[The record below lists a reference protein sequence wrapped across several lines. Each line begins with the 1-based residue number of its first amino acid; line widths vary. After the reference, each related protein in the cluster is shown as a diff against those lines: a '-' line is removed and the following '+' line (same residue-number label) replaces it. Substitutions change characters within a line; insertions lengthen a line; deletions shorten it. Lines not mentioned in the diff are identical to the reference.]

1 MDKQFT
7 EQLQL
12 WLSQSREERDWDA
25 GALMLLQL
33 SGNKIMYHNISVNP
47 IGKAEFIEGK
57 LQQYLDFRLAELT
70 HEQVKEMQQQVADI
84 VQEHTEFKSD
94 DNEAKS
100 FKAGKR
106 ADHDSLPD
114 EIKALYVEN
123 LDLVHRMR
131 ELHLKLRTMSTSD
144 SACADSDRYPFL
156 KEFIKLDKKLHD
168 NWNVYDHFVTKE
180 EKEESEENETNAT
193 NETDVT
199 TETPTPSSK
208 KIAKKSSKSQAKVS
222 SSIWRTHVPQLKDTR
237 PTNEGRMSHSWR
249 TWLLGGFKTT
259 LQRHSANFLVNLSTR
274 LLVN

>member
-7 EQLQL
+7 EQLQA
-12 WLSQSREERDWDA
+12 WLALPREERDWDA
-25 GALMLLQL
+25 GALMLLRL

-84 VQEHTEFKSD
+84 VKERTEFKSD
-94 DNEAKS
+94 TNEAKS

-123 LDLVHRMR
+123 LDIVHRMR
-131 ELHLKLRTMSTSD
+131 ELHLKLRTMSTAD

-180 EKEESEENETNAT
+180 EKAELAEKAEMAEE
-193 NETDVT
+193 VV
-199 TETPTPSSK
+199 TPTKSAK
-208 KIAKKSSKSQAKVS
+208 KAAKKSSKSQ
-222 SSIWRTHVPQLKDTR
+222 
-237 PTNEGRMSHSWR
+237 G
-249 TWLLGGFKTT
+249 
-259 LQRHSANFLVNLSTR
+259 
-274 LLVN
+274 

>member
-1 MDKQFT
+1 MDKNFT
-7 EQLQL
+7 EQLQA
-12 WLSQSREERDWDA
+12 WLALPREERDWDA

-33 SGNKIMYHNISVNP
+33 SSNKIMYRNISVNP

-84 VQEHTEFKSD
+84 VKEHTEFKSD
-94 DNEAKS
+94 SNEAKS

-131 ELHLKLRTMSTSD
+131 ELHLKLRTMSTAD

-180 EKEESEENETNAT
+180 EKAELSEKAEMAEESTT
-193 NETDVT
+193 VVDVST
-199 TETPTPSSK
+199 KSAK
-208 KIAKKSSKSQAKVS
+208 KAAKKSSKSQ
-222 SSIWRTHVPQLKDTR
+222 
-237 PTNEGRMSHSWR
+237 G
-249 TWLLGGFKTT
+249 
-259 LQRHSANFLVNLSTR
+259 
-274 LLVN
+274 

>member
-1 MDKQFT
+1 MDKNFT
-7 EQLQL
+7 EQLQA
-12 WLSQSREERDWDA
+12 WLALPREERDWDA

-33 SGNKIMYHNISVNP
+33 SSNKIMYRNISVNP

-57 LQQYLDFRLAELT
+57 LQLYLDFRLAELT

-84 VQEHTEFKSD
+84 VKEHTEFKSE

-180 EKEESEENETNAT
+180 EKEEKEESEEKGEKGESPKAST
-193 NETDVT
+193 
-199 TETPTPSSK
+199 SKSK
-208 KIAKKSSKSQAKVS
+208 KAVKA
-222 SSIWRTHVPQLKDTR
+222 
-237 PTNEGRMSHSWR
+237 
-249 TWLLGGFKTT
+249 
-259 LQRHSANFLVNLSTR
+259 
-274 LLVN
+274 

>member
-1 MDKQFT
+1 MAKQFT
-7 EQLQL
+7 EQLQA
-12 WLSQSREERDWDA
+12 WLVLPREERDWDA

-33 SGNKIMYHNISVNP
+33 SGNKIMYRNISVNP

-84 VQEHTEFKSD
+84 VKEHTEFKSE

-131 ELHLKLRTMSTSD
+131 ELHLKLRTMSTAD

-168 NWNVYDHFVTKE
+168 NWNIYDHFVTKE
-180 EKEESEENETNAT
+180 EKEEREEKPKAST
-193 NETDVT
+193 
-199 TETPTPSSK
+199 SKSK
-208 KIAKKSSKSQAKVS
+208 KAVKA
-222 SSIWRTHVPQLKDTR
+222 
-237 PTNEGRMSHSWR
+237 
-249 TWLLGGFKTT
+249 
-259 LQRHSANFLVNLSTR
+259 
-274 LLVN
+274 

>member
-7 EQLQL
+7 EQLQA
-12 WLSQSREERDWDA
+12 WLALPREERDWDA

-33 SGNKIMYHNISVNP
+33 SGNKIMYRNISVNP

-84 VQEHTEFKSD
+84 VKERTEFKSD
-94 DNEAKS
+94 TNEAKS

-131 ELHLKLRTMSTSD
+131 ELHLKLRTMSTAD

-180 EKEESEENETNAT
+180 EKEELSEKAEKAETSQT
-193 NETDVT
+193 
-199 TETPTPSSK
+199 SQ
-208 KIAKKSSKSQAKVS
+208 KKSSKKAVK
-222 SSIWRTHVPQLKDTR
+222 
-237 PTNEGRMSHSWR
+237 
-249 TWLLGGFKTT
+249 
-259 LQRHSANFLVNLSTR
+259 A
-274 LLVN
+274 

>member
-1 MDKQFT
+1 MDKNFT
-7 EQLQL
+7 EQLQA
-12 WLSQSREERDWDA
+12 WLALPREERDWDA

-33 SGNKIMYHNISVNP
+33 SGNKIMYRNISVNP

-84 VQEHTEFKSD
+84 VKEHTEFKSD
-94 DNEAKS
+94 TNEAKS

-131 ELHLKLRTMSTSD
+131 ELHLKLRTMSTAD

-168 NWNVYDHFVTKE
+168 NWSVYDHFVTKE
-180 EKEESEENETNAT
+180 EKAELSEKEESEEIPKAST
-193 NETDVT
+193 
-199 TETPTPSSK
+199 SKSK
-208 KIAKKSSKSQAKVS
+208 KAAKA
-222 SSIWRTHVPQLKDTR
+222 
-237 PTNEGRMSHSWR
+237 
-249 TWLLGGFKTT
+249 
-259 LQRHSANFLVNLSTR
+259 
-274 LLVN
+274 